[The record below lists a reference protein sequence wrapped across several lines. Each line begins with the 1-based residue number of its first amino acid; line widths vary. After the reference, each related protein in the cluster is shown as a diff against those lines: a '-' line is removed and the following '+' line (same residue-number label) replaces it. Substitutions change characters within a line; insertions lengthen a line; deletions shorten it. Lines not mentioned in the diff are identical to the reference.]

1 VQAKPGWV
9 PLQITA
15 KNGRSFRLHV
25 LHAGSSGEGDRG
37 LPWTATAAISLL
49 ALFAGQLGGYK
60 VTVFDDGD
68 DGLDGQGEGG
78 LPSEELGSE
87 GTEGSI
93 DHSTAKWSVNP
104 TAHRAT

>member
-1 VQAKPGWV
+1 MEVN
-9 PLQITA
+9 TA
-15 KNGRSFRLHV
+15 L
-25 LHAGSSGEGDRG
+25 
-37 LPWTATAAISLL
+37 LL

-93 DHSTAKWSVNP
+93 DHSTEVECEPHCTPGNMSGAAIS
-104 TAHRAT
+104 